1 MPNGGKGLSKGGTK
15 RHNKVLGDNIQ
26 RITKPA
32 IRRLARR
39 GGVKCMSGLVYE
51 ETRSVLNEF
60 MEKILLNA
68 ITYTEH
74 ADRKT
79 VNVVDVPH
87 ALERNARTLY
97 GFDS

>member
-1 MPNGGKGLSKGGTK
+1 
-15 RHNKVLGDNIQ
+15 
-26 RITKPA
+26 
-32 IRRLARR
+32 
-39 GGVKCMSGLVYE
+39 MSGLVYE
-51 ETRSVLNEF
+51 ETRSVLKEF

>member
-1 MPNGGKGLSKGGTK
+1 MPNGGKGLSK

-39 GGVKCMSGLVYE
+39 GGVKWMSGLVYE
-51 ETRSVLNEF
+51 ETRSVLKEF

>member
-1 MPNGGKGLSKGGTK
+1 MPNGGKGLSK

-39 GGVKCMSGLVYE
+39 GGVKWMSGLVYE

>member
-1 MPNGGKGLSKGGTK
+1 
-15 RHNKVLGDNIQ
+15 
-26 RITKPA
+26 
-32 IRRLARR
+32 
-39 GGVKCMSGLVYE
+39 MSGLVYE

>member
-1 MPNGGKGLSKGGTK
+1 MPNGGKGLSK